1 MGPRRNNTFTR
12 WIGDMVDDTKEL
24 VDDILD
30 RGGDVEKAV
39 TVASPITSEL
49 ATLASAIEELTA
61 NVNRLAQLQSA
72 ATTAAA
78 TTAAA
83 PDGAPPAA
91 PPAVAPAARA
101 APAAT
106 RATASVARASA
117 PAKNPAKKKA
127 ASATKPSAKRK

>member
-1 MGPRRNNTFTR
+1 MGSRRNNTFTR

-30 RGGDVEKAV
+30 RGGYVEKAV
-39 TVASPITSEL
+39 TDASPITSEL

-72 ATTAAA
+72 AATAANGA
-78 TTAAA
+78 AAA

-91 PPAVAPAARA
+91 PPTVAPAART

-106 RATASVARASA
+106 RTTAPVARAST
-117 PAKNPAKKKA
+117 PAKKKA

>member
-39 TVASPITSEL
+39 TDTSPITAEL

-72 ATTAAA
+72 AATAAAA
-78 TTAAA
+78 TTAV

-91 PPAVAPAARA
+91 PSTVAPATRT

-106 RATASVARASA
+106 RATASVAKAST
-117 PAKNPAKKKA
+117 PAKKKA

>member
-1 MGPRRNNTFTR
+1 MGSRRNNTFTR

-30 RGGDVEKAV
+30 RGGEVEKAV
-39 TVASPITSEL
+39 TDTSPITSEL

-72 ATTAAA
+72 AAANA
-78 TTAAA
+78 AAAA
-83 PDGAPPAA
+83 PDGALPAA
-91 PPAVAPAARA
+91 PPAVAPAART

-106 RATASVARASA
+106 RATAPVAKAST
-117 PAKNPAKKKA
+117 PAKKKA
-127 ASATKPSAKRK
+127 ASATKPSAKHK